1 MSRWLSFALL
11 VAASS
16 ALAGGPDVYLTWQRD
31 PTTTM
36 TVCWQDGAAGPD
48 HMNWRAEGSGA
59 WQRAAASQQPMP
71 HTDRTVSQVELTGL
85 QPDTAY
91 EFRVGEAEKIRRFR
105 TLPAQLDRPLTF
117 LEGGDP
123 QNGPAMEQM
132 MRFAASRDP
141 AFAIIAGD
149 LMNDDGRPD
158 YSGAVGHF
166 FGLLGRNMVTSDGRH
181 IPIIVCL
188 GNHDVNRSDQSVIDD
203 TTLPRDDDARRAM
216 APYFLTAWPFPG
228 VRGYGVLDIGNY
240 LSIVLLDTNHLNA
253 VDGSQLDWLR
263 ETLSSRKEVPHLLPV
278 YHVPAYPGVRDM
290 RGEVS
295 TLIRETWA
303 PLFERAGIRL
313 AFEHHEHA
321 FKVTHPMR
329 GGKKSDDGIIYLGG
343 GGMGI
348 ELRDPR
354 DPANEP
360 HLAKTAKVHHLHEI
374 TIEPDKR
381 TAVTLDIDGNEIWRI
396 KQGAGS

>member
-1 MSRWLSFALL
+1 
-11 VAASS
+11 
-16 ALAGGPDVYLTWQRD
+16 
-31 PTTTM
+31 
-36 TVCWQDGAAGPD
+36 
-48 HMNWRAEGSGA
+48 
-59 WQRAAASQQPMP
+59 
-71 HTDRTVSQVELTGL
+71 
-85 QPDTAY
+85 
-91 EFRVGEAEKIRRFR
+91 
-105 TLPAQLDRPLTF
+105 
-117 LEGGDP
+117 
-123 QNGPAMEQM
+123 
-132 MRFAASRDP
+132 
-141 AFAIIAGD
+141 
-149 LMNDDGRPD
+149 
-158 YSGAVGHF
+158 
-166 FGLLGRNMVTSDGRH
+166 MVTSDGRH